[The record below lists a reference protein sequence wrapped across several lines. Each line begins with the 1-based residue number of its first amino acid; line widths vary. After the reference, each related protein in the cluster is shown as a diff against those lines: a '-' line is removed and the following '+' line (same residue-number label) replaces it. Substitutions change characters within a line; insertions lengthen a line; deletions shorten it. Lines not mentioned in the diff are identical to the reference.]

1 MVLAHIAGVPVEE
14 ALFATPGLLA
24 GAGAFAMNWRARRSG
39 NGTEGAAVEEPRPVE
54 PLGPFARASLTPLN
68 DRPAPLQARSETRR
82 P

>member
-39 NGTEGAAVEEPRPVE
+39 TGTEGAAAEEPRPVVGCTSDAADTAVAYGDDRLAR
-54 PLGPFARASLTPLN
+54 PARAS
-68 DRPAPLQARSETRR
+68 
-82 P
+82 